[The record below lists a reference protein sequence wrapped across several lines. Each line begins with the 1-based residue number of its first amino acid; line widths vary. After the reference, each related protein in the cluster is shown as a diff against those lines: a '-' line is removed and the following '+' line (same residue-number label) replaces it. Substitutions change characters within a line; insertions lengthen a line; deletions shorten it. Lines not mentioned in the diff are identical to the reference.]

1 LQVKRTLIT
10 AVAVAACLASADI
23 SWSARLS
30 PSTRSDAKERLR
42 RPNALA
48 LTQADHFLF
57 VANESGSVSI
67 IDTQSFQVLA
77 EVDVGRKLSD
87 LGALPDGK
95 RLVAVDQEANELIL
109 LWHQGPALQV
119 IQRTPVGPDPV
130 QVRVT
135 KDGTLACVTSR
146 WSWQV
151 TLLDLAPVVR
161 VRASI
166 PVPFAP
172 REELLVAGDKKLV
185 VADAFGGRVAVVDLG
200 RGKVES
206 VRSVPG
212 HNIRGLALGR
222 DGRQVL
228 LAHQI
233 LHSLAHTTFDDVHWG
248 NLMTNN
254 LRLLALDA
262 VLNPKADLLQ
272 GGRLLYLG
280 EVGNAAGDPN
290 QVTVARD
297 GSVLVALG
305 GVGDVAI
312 SRGDAGY
319 QWQRVAAGRR
329 PVAVITASDGRHGYV
344 ANHLSDS
351 VSILDLRAARLVKEI
366 PLGPTPALQA
376 SQRGESLFFDAR
388 LAHDGWLSC
397 HSCHSDGHSNGLLND
412 NLGDGSF
419 GAPKRVLSLL
429 GVGDTAPYA
438 WLGIMPDLES
448 QVRKSILTTMH
459 GSRPSDQQVA
469 DLAAYLRTLGPP
481 PSRARLLR
489 HHDVTSIERGREV
502 FNKQACSHCHAPP
515 EYTSKKTFDVGLRDE
530 VGNTQFNPPSLRGA
544 SQGGPYFHDGRA
556 ATLAEVFTRFRH
568 QLKTSVSNQ
577 ELDDLLHFLG
587 SL

>member
-1 LQVKRTLIT
+1 VKRTLIT
-10 AVAVAACLASADI
+10 VAAVVACLAIAGI
-23 SWSARLS
+23 GWSARLP
-30 PSTRSDAKERLR
+30 PSTRSEVKEGLR

-48 LTQADHFLF
+48 LVDADHLLF

-67 IDTQSFQVLA
+67 IDTQSYKASA
-77 EVDVGRKLSD
+77 EVEVGRKLSD
-87 LGALPDGK
+87 LASLPDSK
-95 RLVAVDQEANELIL
+95 RLLAVDQEANELIL
-109 LWHQGPALQV
+109 LSHQGPALQV
-119 IQRTPVGPDPV
+119 IQRAPVGRDPV
-130 QVRVT
+130 HVRIT
-135 KDGTLACVTSR
+135 KDGALACVTSR

-151 TLLDLAPVVR
+151 TLLDLTPRLR
-161 VRASI
+161 VRRSI

-185 VADAFGGRVAVVDLG
+185 VADGFGGRLAVVDVG
-200 RGKVES
+200 RGEVES
-206 VRSVPG
+206 VRSLPG
-212 HNIRGLALGR
+212 HNIRGLALSR

-262 VLNPKADLLQ
+262 VLNAKADLLQ

-290 QVTVARD
+290 QLAVTRD
-297 GSVLVALG
+297 GSVVVALG

-312 SRGDAGY
+312 SGGDAAY
-319 QWQRVAAGRR
+319 QWKRVAVGRR
-329 PVAVITASDGRHGYV
+329 PVAVLTGSDDRRAYV
-344 ANHLSDS
+344 ANHFSDS
-351 VSILDLRAARLVKEI
+351 VSVLNVRDVKLVKEI
-366 PLGPTPALQA
+366 ALGPTPELRSA
-376 SQRGESLFFDAR
+376 QRGERLFFDAR

-429 GVGDTAPYA
+429 GVRDTAPYA

-459 GSRPSDQQVA
+459 GSRPSDQRVA
-469 DLAAYLRTLGPP
+469 DLAAYLRTLPPP

-489 HHDVTSIERGREV
+489 HDDVTAVERGRAV

-515 EYTSKKTFDVGLRDE
+515 EYTSKKSYDVGLRDE
-530 VGNTQFNPPSLRGA
+530 VGNTHFNPPSLRGI
-544 SQGGPYFHDGRA
+544 SQSGPYLHDGRA

-568 QLKTSVSNQ
+568 QLKSGLSHQ